1 MGEHCRSNLRPLKHL
16 RVTPSHMFFG
26 GGGQSLAMGKVVV
39 EGSPWSPGDPLDP
52 RTFRSNQIWA
62 ALRGPRRQDARFI
75 NTLRTDCLRSSQR
88 GRNHQC
94 QQRQNTQRVLAV
106 TSEGWNLFKPEYL
119 PSSCS
124 FKRCAVV
131 LKSRSKA
138 AVKRK
143 LTIK

>member
-1 MGEHCRSNLRPLKHL
+1 MSEQFTTIKTLARDAIPHVLR
-16 RVTPSHMFFG
+16 G
-26 GGGQSLAMGKVVV
+26 GSLWRWGRWWWRGHRGPRGA
-39 EGSPWSPGDPLDP
+39 PLDP

-119 PSSCS
+119 PSSRS
-124 FKRCAVV
+124 FKRCAFV